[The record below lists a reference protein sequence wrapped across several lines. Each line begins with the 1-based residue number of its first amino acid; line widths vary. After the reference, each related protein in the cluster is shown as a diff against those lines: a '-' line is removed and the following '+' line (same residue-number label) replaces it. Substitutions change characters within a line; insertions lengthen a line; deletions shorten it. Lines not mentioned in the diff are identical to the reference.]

1 MHIRPPFLGCI
12 DADDG
17 KNDEVNPSCLINR
30 TTVCHHPDNP
40 TPTDRL
46 PHLCPP
52 HPHTNNHHL
61 QRVVVPSPLLHDA
74 AATLNSST

>member
-12 DADDG
+12 ADDG
-17 KNDEVNPSCLINR
+17 NNDEVNPSCLINR

-52 HPHTNNHHL
+52 SHPHTNNHHL